1 MSTYSSNLNSGALE
15 NNSKKPSSHSSF
27 FTRSSRI
34 FQNHPRWKTGAV
46 ALVVAIVIIVILV
59 VIVPRKHTSSKDNTS
74 KTETLRNSNS
84 EKEPNEA
91 KHEPGT
97 THEER
102 QEESSFEKTGTQG
115 VSATSEQAQAKR
127 NRPQY
132 EPQDVTPPVP
142 GDPPTGSPED
152 DSQSEEGGIDSP
164 FHNISASFLYH
175 RIVSPRQITHPF
187 ILFLWRPGC
196 PGCEY
201 WKPIIPQKASD
212 FLQKNPSTQMR
223 FYALKVDD
231 MEGDQL
237 PNGMDGEMLAK
248 HLADLTYQ
256 RTDFVPCLL
265 GFGSTGTTEKGEG
278 EEVALAHA
286 PQQHFDTLV
295 NEEDDFYPFLEIVQE
310 MNGIA

>member
-1 MSTYSSNLNSGALE
+1 MSAYSSNLNSGSLE
-15 NNSKKPSSHSSF
+15 NNSEKPSSHSSF
-27 FTRSSRI
+27 LTRSSRI

-46 ALVVAIVIIVILV
+46 ALVVAIIVIVILV
-59 VIVPRKHTSSKDNTS
+59 VIAQRKHTSSKGNTAN
-74 KTETLRNSNS
+74 TETLRDSNS
-84 EKEPNEA
+84 EKEPNQA
-91 KHEPGT
+91 KREPGT

-102 QEESSFEKTGTQG
+102 QEESSLEKINTEG
-115 VSATSEQAQAKR
+115 VSATSEQAQAKL

-142 GDPPTGSPED
+142 GDPGTGSLQ
-152 DSQSEEGGIDSP
+152 DSQSEEGGINSP

-187 ILFLWRPGC
+187 ILFLWRHGC

-201 WKPIIPQKASD
+201 WKPIIPQKASE
-212 FLQKNPSTQMR
+212 FLQKNPSTKMR
-223 FYALKVDD
+223 FYALAVDD

-237 PNGMDGEMLAK
+237 PSGMDGEMLAER
-248 HLADLTYQ
+248 LADLTYR

-265 GFGSTGTTEKGEG
+265 GFGSTKEKEEG
-278 EEVALAHA
+278 KEVALAHA

-310 MNGIA
+310 MNGVA